1 MGVTVLPYI
10 DQTQTARLQEAAS
23 ANIQTPKN
31 TDEAVTTF
39 KECLASAERSVQ
51 AMAVDALLAASNS
64 GAVSLDTVQQILG
77 FTPQTDAPVDTSP
90 VTDTP
95 AISSSSATNSTTS
108 SGSVS
113 SPENL
118 EEYFK
123 EASETYGVDINLLK
137 AIARQ
142 ESNFNPSATSSAG
155 AMGVMQLMPS
165 TAKGLGV
172 TNAYDA
178 QQNIMGGAKLMAQNL
193 KKYNGDVSLA
203 LAAYNAGGGNV
214 DKYGGIPPFKETQN
228 YVKKVLGYYQ
238 NGVDI
243 PSQTSSAQASATDTE
258 GLSVDERQN
267 IYRQMLSLTNQLI
280 LDKLEA

>member
-90 VTDTP
+90 VTDTFTS
-95 AISSSSATNSTTS
+95 SSSSANTTAANATS

-203 LAAYNAGGGNV
+203 LAAYNAGGGKV

-238 NGVDI
+238 N
-243 PSQTSSAQASATDTE
+243 SNA
-258 GLSVDERQN
+258 
-267 IYRQMLSLTNQLI
+267 
-280 LDKLEA
+280 

>member
-90 VTDTP
+90 VTDTFTS
-95 AISSSSATNSTTS
+95 SSSSANTTAANATS

-155 AMGVMQLMPS
+155 AMGGMQLMPS

-238 NGVDI
+238 N
-243 PSQTSSAQASATDTE
+243 SNA
-258 GLSVDERQN
+258 
-267 IYRQMLSLTNQLI
+267 
-280 LDKLEA
+280 

>member
-1 MGVTVLPYI
+1 MRNIMGVTVLPYI

-23 ANIQTPKN
+23 ANIQAPKN

-90 VTDTP
+90 VTDTFTS
-95 AISSSSATNSTTS
+95 SSSSANTTAANATS

-178 QQNIMGGAKLMAQNL
+178 QENIMGGAKLMAQNL

-238 NGVDI
+238 N
-243 PSQTSSAQASATDTE
+243 SNA
-258 GLSVDERQN
+258 
-267 IYRQMLSLTNQLI
+267 
-280 LDKLEA
+280 

>member
-1 MGVTVLPYI
+1 MRNIMGVTVLPYI

-90 VTDTP
+90 VTDTFTS
-95 AISSSSATNSTTS
+95 SSSSANTTAANATS

-118 EEYFK
+118 GEYFK

-178 QQNIMGGAKLMAQNL
+178 QENIMGGAKLMAQNL

-238 NGVDI
+238 N
-243 PSQTSSAQASATDTE
+243 SNA
-258 GLSVDERQN
+258 
-267 IYRQMLSLTNQLI
+267 
-280 LDKLEA
+280 

>member
-10 DQTQTARLQEAAS
+10 DQAQTARLQEAAS

-90 VTDTP
+90 VTDTFTS
-95 AISSSSATNSTTS
+95 SSSSANTTAANATS

-178 QQNIMGGAKLMAQNL
+178 QENIMGGAKLMAQNL

-238 NGVDI
+238 N
-243 PSQTSSAQASATDTE
+243 SNA
-258 GLSVDERQN
+258 
-267 IYRQMLSLTNQLI
+267 
-280 LDKLEA
+280 

>member
-64 GAVSLDTVQQILG
+64 SAVSLDTVQQILG

-90 VTDTP
+90 VTDTFTS
-95 AISSSSATNSTTS
+95 SSSSANTTAANATS

-178 QQNIMGGAKLMAQNL
+178 QENIMGGAKLMAQNL

-238 NGVDI
+238 N
-243 PSQTSSAQASATDTE
+243 SNA
-258 GLSVDERQN
+258 
-267 IYRQMLSLTNQLI
+267 
-280 LDKLEA
+280 

>member
-23 ANIQTPKN
+23 ANIQKPKN

-137 AIARQ
+137 AIAKQ
-142 ESNFNPSATSSAG
+142 ESNFKCIRC
-155 AMGVMQLMPS
+155 
-165 TAKGLGV
+165 TAKYYGWCQ
-172 TNAYDA
+172 TD
-178 QQNIMGGAKLMAQNL
+178 GAEL
-193 KKYNGDVSLA
+193 KEIQRRCFPCACRIQCRWWKC
-203 LAAYNAGGGNV
+203 
-214 DKYGGIPPFKETQN
+214 
-228 YVKKVLGYYQ
+228 
-238 NGVDI
+238 
-243 PSQTSSAQASATDTE
+243 
-258 GLSVDERQN
+258 RQVRW
-267 IYRQMLSLTNQLI
+267 YSTV
-280 LDKLEA
+280 

>member
-23 ANIQTPKN
+23 TNIQTPKN

-90 VTDTP
+90 VTDTFTS
-95 AISSSSATNSTTS
+95 SSSSANTTAANATS

-228 YVKKVLGYYQ
+228 YVKKVIGYYQ
-238 NGVDI
+238 N
-243 PSQTSSAQASATDTE
+243 SNA
-258 GLSVDERQN
+258 
-267 IYRQMLSLTNQLI
+267 
-280 LDKLEA
+280 

>member
-1 MGVTVLPYI
+1 MRNIMGVTVLPYI

-90 VTDTP
+90 VTDTFTS
-95 AISSSSATNSTTS
+95 SSSSANTTAANATS

-203 LAAYNAGGGNV
+203 LAAYNAGSGNV

-238 NGVDI
+238 N
-243 PSQTSSAQASATDTE
+243 SNA
-258 GLSVDERQN
+258 
-267 IYRQMLSLTNQLI
+267 
-280 LDKLEA
+280 

>member
-77 FTPQTDAPVDTSP
+77 FTSQTDAPVDTSP
-90 VTDTP
+90 VTDTFTS
-95 AISSSSATNSTTS
+95 SSSSANTTAANATS

-178 QQNIMGGAKLMAQNL
+178 QENIMGGAKLMAQNL

-238 NGVDI
+238 N
-243 PSQTSSAQASATDTE
+243 SNA
-258 GLSVDERQN
+258 
-267 IYRQMLSLTNQLI
+267 
-280 LDKLEA
+280 

>member
-23 ANIQTPKN
+23 TNIQTPKN

-90 VTDTP
+90 VTDTFTS
-95 AISSSSATNSTTS
+95 SSSSANTTAANTTS

-113 SPENL
+113 SPKNL

-178 QQNIMGGAKLMAQNL
+178 QENIMGGAKLMAQNL

-238 NGVDI
+238 N
-243 PSQTSSAQASATDTE
+243 SNA
-258 GLSVDERQN
+258 
-267 IYRQMLSLTNQLI
+267 
-280 LDKLEA
+280 

>member
-1 MGVTVLPYI
+1 MRKIMGVTVLPYI

-90 VTDTP
+90 VTDTFTS
-95 AISSSSATNSTTS
+95 SSSSANTTAANATS

-203 LAAYNAGGGNV
+203 LAAYNVGGGNV

-238 NGVDI
+238 N
-243 PSQTSSAQASATDTE
+243 SNA
-258 GLSVDERQN
+258 
-267 IYRQMLSLTNQLI
+267 
-280 LDKLEA
+280 

>member
-90 VTDTP
+90 VTDTFTS
-95 AISSSSATNSTTS
+95 SSSSANTTAANATS

-178 QQNIMGGAKLMAQNL
+178 QENIMGGAKLMAQNL

-203 LAAYNAGGGNV
+203 LAAYNAGSGNV

-238 NGVDI
+238 N
-243 PSQTSSAQASATDTE
+243 SNA
-258 GLSVDERQN
+258 
-267 IYRQMLSLTNQLI
+267 
-280 LDKLEA
+280 

>member
-39 KECLASAERSVQ
+39 RECLASAERSVQ

-90 VTDTP
+90 VTDTFTS
-95 AISSSSATNSTTS
+95 SSSSANTTAANATS

-178 QQNIMGGAKLMAQNL
+178 QENIMGGAKLMAQNL

-238 NGVDI
+238 N
-243 PSQTSSAQASATDTE
+243 SNA
-258 GLSVDERQN
+258 
-267 IYRQMLSLTNQLI
+267 
-280 LDKLEA
+280 

>member
-23 ANIQTPKN
+23 TNIQTPKN

-90 VTDTP
+90 VTDTFTS
-95 AISSSSATNSTTS
+95 SSSSANTTAANATS

-178 QQNIMGGAKLMAQNL
+178 QENIMGGAKLMAQNL

-238 NGVDI
+238 N
-243 PSQTSSAQASATDTE
+243 SNA
-258 GLSVDERQN
+258 
-267 IYRQMLSLTNQLI
+267 
-280 LDKLEA
+280 

>member
-90 VTDTP
+90 VTDTFTS
-95 AISSSSATNSTTS
+95 SSSSANTTAANATS

-193 KKYNGDVSLA
+193 QKYNGDVSLA

-238 NGVDI
+238 N
-243 PSQTSSAQASATDTE
+243 SNS
-258 GLSVDERQN
+258 
-267 IYRQMLSLTNQLI
+267 
-280 LDKLEA
+280 

>member
-1 MGVTVLPYI
+1 MRNIMGVTVLPYI

-90 VTDTP
+90 VADTFTS
-95 AISSSSATNSTTS
+95 SSSSANTTAANATS

-178 QQNIMGGAKLMAQNL
+178 QENIMGGAKLMAQNL

-203 LAAYNAGGGNV
+203 LAAYNAGSGNV
-214 DKYGGIPPFKETQN
+214 AKYGGIPPFAETQN
-228 YVKKVLGYYQ
+228 YVSKVLGYYQ
-238 NGVDI
+238 N
-243 PSQTSSAQASATDTE
+243 SNA
-258 GLSVDERQN
+258 
-267 IYRQMLSLTNQLI
+267 
-280 LDKLEA
+280 

>member
-51 AMAVDALLAASNS
+51 AMAVDALLAASSS

-90 VTDTP
+90 VTDTFTS
-95 AISSSSATNSTTS
+95 SSSSANTTAANATS

-238 NGVDI
+238 N
-243 PSQTSSAQASATDTE
+243 SNA
-258 GLSVDERQN
+258 
-267 IYRQMLSLTNQLI
+267 
-280 LDKLEA
+280 

>member
-1 MGVTVLPYI
+1 M
-10 DQTQTARLQEAAS
+10 
-23 ANIQTPKN
+23 K
-31 TDEAVTTF
+31 
-39 KECLASAERSVQ
+39 
-51 AMAVDALLAASNS
+51 
-64 GAVSLDTVQQILG
+64 
-77 FTPQTDAPVDTSP
+77 
-90 VTDTP
+90 
-95 AISSSSATNSTTS
+95 
-108 SGSVS
+108 
-113 SPENL
+113 L

-238 NGVDI
+238 N
-243 PSQTSSAQASATDTE
+243 SNA
-258 GLSVDERQN
+258 
-267 IYRQMLSLTNQLI
+267 
-280 LDKLEA
+280 

>member
-90 VTDTP
+90 VTDTFTS
-95 AISSSSATNSTTS
+95 SSSSANTTAANATS

-113 SPENL
+113 SPKNL

-238 NGVDI
+238 N
-243 PSQTSSAQASATDTE
+243 SNA
-258 GLSVDERQN
+258 
-267 IYRQMLSLTNQLI
+267 
-280 LDKLEA
+280 

>member
-39 KECLASAERSVQ
+39 KECLVSAERSVQ
-51 AMAVDALLAASNS
+51 AMAVDALLAASSS

-90 VTDTP
+90 VTDTFTS
-95 AISSSSATNSTTS
+95 SSSSANTTAANATS

-178 QQNIMGGAKLMAQNL
+178 QENIMGGAKLMAQNL

-203 LAAYNAGGGNV
+203 LAAYNAGSGNV

-238 NGVDI
+238 N
-243 PSQTSSAQASATDTE
+243 SNA
-258 GLSVDERQN
+258 
-267 IYRQMLSLTNQLI
+267 
-280 LDKLEA
+280 

>member
-1 MGVTVLPYI
+1 MRKIMGVTVLPYI

-51 AMAVDALLAASNS
+51 AMAVDALLAASSS

-90 VTDTP
+90 VADTFTS
-95 AISSSSATNSTTS
+95 SSSSANTTAANATS

-178 QQNIMGGAKLMAQNL
+178 QENIMGGAKLMAQNL

-238 NGVDI
+238 N
-243 PSQTSSAQASATDTE
+243 SNA
-258 GLSVDERQN
+258 
-267 IYRQMLSLTNQLI
+267 
-280 LDKLEA
+280 

>member
-90 VTDTP
+90 VADTFTS
-95 AISSSSATNSTTS
+95 SSSSANTTAANATS

-142 ESNFNPSATSSAG
+142 ESNFNSSATSSAG

-178 QQNIMGGAKLMAQNL
+178 QENIMGGAKLMAQNL

-203 LAAYNAGGGNV
+203 LAAYNAGSGNV

-238 NGVDI
+238 N
-243 PSQTSSAQASATDTE
+243 SNA
-258 GLSVDERQN
+258 
-267 IYRQMLSLTNQLI
+267 
-280 LDKLEA
+280 

>member
-1 MGVTVLPYI
+1 MRKIMGVTVLPYI

-90 VTDTP
+90 VADTFTS
-95 AISSSSATNSTTS
+95 SSSSANTTAANATS

-203 LAAYNAGGGNV
+203 LAAYNAGSGNV

-238 NGVDI
+238 N
-243 PSQTSSAQASATDTE
+243 SNA
-258 GLSVDERQN
+258 
-267 IYRQMLSLTNQLI
+267 
-280 LDKLEA
+280 